1 MTTTKTAHQHDAFGG
16 CSCSPI
22 DLIDLD
28 LASFGVDI
36 EKALDPLDPA
46 DFVTMVQ
53 TFAKQLRGEAN
64 PLEINAVDAALLAAD
79 VDWTN
84 LTPAQQNAAVQAM
97 NSAIRS
103 LGTSVP
109 PRVEGRFVTRGR
121 RLVGSTKRSMRRKFD
136 LSIGTSFTEADQA
149 TIAAVARN
157 QGNFVTDF
165 YGGRA
170 LAVEQEAR
178 LIVQGGLAEGLGSD
192 AIATRL
198 EAMTRA
204 QVLGRSPSYWSV
216 VSNSFLNRSRTD
228 TSLKGLAEAAIELWM
243 FEAVLDHQTTDQCR
257 MLHGKVFSVGG
268 SIRRMAETDAS
279 SDVVRETK
287 LREPWLQ
294 NGKDA
299 DGNSIL
305 YTRDPTTG
313 ERTTIARV
321 LESGVGE
328 PDRIG
333 RYEQL
338 VSDRALQDRGIPQPP
353 LHGRCRSAIVPA
365 P

>member
-1 MTTTKTAHQHDAFGG
+1 MTTKQATRHDHFGG
-16 CSCSPI
+16 CSCSPL
-22 DLIDLD
+22 DAIDLD
-28 LASFGVDI
+28 LLRFGVDV
-36 EKALDPLDPA
+36 EKVLDPLDPE

-53 TFAKQLRGEAN
+53 TFGRQLRGEAL

-79 VDWTN
+79 VDWVN

-97 NSAIRS
+97 NTAIRG

-109 PRVEGRFVTRGR
+109 PRVEGRFTVRGR
-121 RLVGSTKRSMRRKFD
+121 RLVGSTRRSMNRKFD
-136 LSIGTSFTEADQA
+136 LSIDTSFTEADQA
-149 TIAAVARN
+149 TINAVANN
-157 QGNFVTDF
+157 QGNFVTDY

-178 LIVQGGLAEGLGSD
+178 LIVQAGLQEGLGSD
-192 AIATRL
+192 AIATNL
-198 EAMTRA
+198 ERSVRS

-228 TSLKGLAEAAIELWM
+228 TNLKGLASAGLAQWM
-243 FEAVLDHQTTDQCR
+243 FEAVLDRQTTDQCR
-257 MLHGKVFSVGG
+257 MLHGKVFSVTA
-268 SIRRMAETDAS
+268 SLQRMAATDVAQ
-279 SDVVRETK
+279 DVVRETK
-287 LREPWLQ
+287 QNEPWLQ

-299 DGNSIL
+299 DGNPIL
-305 YTRDPTTG
+305 YTRDPVSG
-313 ERTTIARV
+313 DRTTIARV

-328 PDRIG
+328 ADRIG

-338 VSDRALQDRGIPQPP
+338 VSDQALQDRGIPQPP
-353 LHGRCRSAIVPA
+353 LHGRCRSTIVPA